1 MATEALHLA
10 HVVARDIAETLRTRP
25 QILLA
30 IGAAAALLLCRF
42 PMRSR
47 GSPAAGR
54 TARPDP
60 GGGHR

>member
-1 MATEALHLA
+1 MATEAVYLA
-10 HVVARDIAETLRTRP
+10 HAVVRDLAETLRERP

-47 GSPAAGR
+47 G
-54 TARPDP
+54 
-60 GGGHR
+60 GHR